1 MSDTL
6 EKKLSASKVITKKA
20 RSGDVSPHVSR
31 EALKEDAAAAATAER
46 EDDSTQNETNSSEF
60 DAEYDVP
67 HPTNETIRDK
77 IRSLLTDALFKKDED
92 FVKDRNDAQIV
103 ANAIEAALYDKL
115 DGNGA
120 PYKNKYRN
128 ISFNIKDPKNAKLRM
143 ALLYRH
149 IPPSELL
156 NMSNH
161 DLAND
166 ELRKNR
172 EEVHAKMTRDA
183 MPFSKQEAS
192 TDMFKCGKC
201 KQRKCNYYQMQTR
214 SADEPLTT
222 FVSCVHC
229 GNRWRF

>member
-1 MSDTL
+1 MGDAL
-6 EKKLSASKVITKKA
+6 EKKLSANKVIAKKA
-20 RSGDVSPHVSR
+20 RSGDSPHVSHQ
-31 EALKEDAAAAATAER
+31 ALKADAAVAAAAAETEG
-46 EDDSTQNETNSSEF
+46 DSPQETNASEF
-60 DAEYDVP
+60 EAEYNVP
-67 HPTNETIRDK
+67 HPTQEKLRDK
-77 IRSLLTDALFKKDED
+77 IRSLLTDALFKKGED
-92 FVKDRNDAQIV
+92 FVEDRHEAEVV
-103 ANAIEAALYDKL
+103 ANAIEHALYKKFN
-115 DGNGA
+115 GNGS

-183 MPFSKQEAS
+183 MPFNKQEAS

-201 KQRKCNYYQMQTR
+201 KQRKCTYYQMQTR